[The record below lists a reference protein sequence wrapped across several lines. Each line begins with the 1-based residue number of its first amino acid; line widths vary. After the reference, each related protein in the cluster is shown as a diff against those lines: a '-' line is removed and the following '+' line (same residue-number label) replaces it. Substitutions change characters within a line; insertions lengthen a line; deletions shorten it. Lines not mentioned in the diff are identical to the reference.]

1 LFRIFGTVHLQCS
14 IWNLHCAIFVQFLR
28 FRDSFSIFS
37 CTFKNS
43 LNTSREKPVNKI
55 NLLEPAGLQ
64 DLAIGAI
71 GAGVAVASVYHLCA
85 CLAVVSGRTLA
96 MEIPEQT

>member
-1 LFRIFGTVHLQCS
+1 MS
-14 IWNLHCAIFVQFLR
+14 LHCANFVVFMVHRR
-28 FRDSFSIFS
+28 FVAVHSKIFS
-37 CTFKNS
+37 TKKLLRNRNS
-43 LNTSREKPVNKI
+43 LNTSRKKPVTKI

-71 GAGVAVASVYHLCA
+71 GARVAVACVYHLCA
-85 CLAVVSGRTLA
+85 CLAVVSRRTLA

>member
-1 LFRIFGTVHLQCS
+1 MVYRRFVAVHS
-14 IWNLHCAIFVQFLR
+14 KI
-28 FRDSFSIFS
+28 FSIKKLLRNLPAE
-37 CTFKNS
+37 KN
-43 LNTSREKPVNKI
+43 LLINKI

-71 GAGVAVASVYHLCA
+71 GARVAVASVYHLCA

>member
-1 LFRIFGTVHLQCS
+1 MVYRR
-14 IWNLHCAIFVQFLR
+14 FVAVN
-28 FRDSFSIFS
+28 SKIFS
-37 CTFKNS
+37 TKKLLRNRNS
-43 LNTSREKPVNKI
+43 LNTSRKNLLINKI

-85 CLAVVSGRTLA
+85 CLAVVSWRTLA

>member
-1 LFRIFGTVHLQCS
+1 MS
-14 IWNLHCAIFVQFLR
+14 
-28 FRDSFSIFS
+28 
-37 CTFKNS
+37 
-43 LNTSREKPVNKI
+43 
-55 NLLEPAGLQ
+55 LLEPAGLQ

-85 CLAVVSGRTLA
+85 CLAVVSRRTFA